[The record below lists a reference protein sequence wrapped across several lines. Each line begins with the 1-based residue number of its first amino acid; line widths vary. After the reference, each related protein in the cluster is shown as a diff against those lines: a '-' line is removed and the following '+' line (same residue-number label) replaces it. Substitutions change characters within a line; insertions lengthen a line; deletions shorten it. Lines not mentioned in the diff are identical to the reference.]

1 MLIQLHLFQEDHR
14 KEGNVDKQKYQIC
27 GIIFE
32 IDLYSTEYM
41 VEDLFGEP
49 EPYNVYINYHIV
61 K

>member
-1 MLIQLHLFQEDHR
+1 M
-14 KEGNVDKQKYQIC
+14 DKQKYQIC

-32 IDLYSTEYM
+32 IDLYSKEYM

-61 K
+61 KYNGDKKAG